1 MEILGW
7 IVVIVFVLLAI
18 FAADRYLWVKEIEKD
33 LKEYLGDV
41 QVARDSS
48 EPPFSVHFEAQVLAL
63 KHLIRK
69 HFVL

>member
-41 QVARDSS
+41 LVARDVS
-48 EPPFSVHFEAQVLAL
+48 EPPFRVHFDAQVSSL
-63 KHLIRK
+63 KLLIKK
-69 HFVL
+69 HFTL

>member
-7 IVVIVFVLLAI
+7 IVVVVFVLLVM
-18 FAADRYLWVKEIEKD
+18 FAADRYFWVKELEKD

-48 EPPFSVHFEAQVLAL
+48 EPPFRVHFEAQVLAL

>member
-18 FAADRYLWVKEIEKD
+18 FAADRYLLTKEVERD

-41 QVARDSS
+41 QVAASIA
-48 EPPFSVHFEAQVLAL
+48 EPPYKVHFEAQVLAL